1 MTGHL
6 PEGAIDLGSTQPGD
20 ETPAPG
26 AAPVPVSPEPP
37 QEPQPGQ
44 EEAAVTEPAEDQ
56 SGRAAELEAE
66 LAKIRAG
73 AMQGARVLM
82 RIAEGSPHSSITF
95 AGVTV
100 GTEPTPVPA
109 HVAPA
114 LAEAAATAG
123 VDLIQTDEGA

>member
-1 MTGHL
+1 
-6 PEGAIDLGSTQPGD
+6 
-20 ETPAPG
+20 
-26 AAPVPVSPEPP
+26 
-37 QEPQPGQ
+37 
-44 EEAAVTEPAEDQ
+44 VTEAPQDQ

-73 AMQGARVLM
+73 AVKGARVLM
-82 RIAEGSPHSSITF
+82 RIAEGSPHSAITF

-100 GTEPTPVPA
+100 GTDPTPVPA

-123 VDLIQTDEGA
+123 VQLIQTDTEA